1 MQRSESCGTV
11 VRKTTV
17 YVTSAIVPPN
27 VSEGWISASLL
38 SESKCGGSDASR
50 ARTVTGADER
60 AVRSMIETSN
70 GYSYPPLAAGEAVR
84 RFLAGGYRPGFQTPV
99 TVFGPT
105 FAQGIVDTTLTDL

>member
-1 MQRSESCGTV
+1 
-11 VRKTTV
+11 
-17 YVTSAIVPPN
+17 
-27 VSEGWISASLL
+27 
-38 SESKCGGSDASR
+38 
-50 ARTVTGADER
+50 
-60 AVRSMIETSN
+60 MIETSN